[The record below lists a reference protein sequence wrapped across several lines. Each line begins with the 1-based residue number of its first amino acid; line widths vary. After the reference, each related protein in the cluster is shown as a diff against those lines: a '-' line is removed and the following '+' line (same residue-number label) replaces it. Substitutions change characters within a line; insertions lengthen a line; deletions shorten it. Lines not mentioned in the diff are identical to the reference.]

1 MEQKKDRR
9 AVGVKVLPEG
19 VEEYCERHTT
29 ALTELHERLLHE
41 TEEKTTTANFLVGEM
56 EGAFLKMLVRM
67 TQAKRILEVG
77 MFTGYSALSFAEALP
92 ADGSIIT
99 CELDPNAIDIARRFF
114 AQSPHARKIEIREG
128 RAAETLKN
136 LQGPFD
142 LCFIDADKP
151 SYDYYYN
158 RCVELTRK
166 GGLIVLDNMLRYGR
180 VLNPTEEDAR
190 IVNALNDRIHNDP
203 QGRKRSV
210 AVSRRHHA
218 GLQTVAKD
226 IRTSNIERGKSEK
239 QYLAHQ
245 DRQRA
250 GSWSSAKF
258 EVSRNVHLRDASDQL
273 QRRGET

>member
-29 ALTELHERLLHE
+29 ALTELHERLLKE
-41 TEEKTTTANFLVGEM
+41 TEEKTTTANFLVGEI

-67 TQAKRILEVG
+67 TQARRILEVG

-92 ADGSIIT
+92 ADGSIVT

-114 AQSPHARKIEIREG
+114 GQSSHARKIEIREG
-128 RAAETLKN
+128 RAADTLKT

-151 SYDYYYN
+151 SYDHYL
-158 RCVELTRK
+158 ELTRK

-203 QGRKRSV
+203 RVENVLLPFRDG
-210 AVSRRHHA
+210 
-218 GLQTVAKD
+218 
-226 IRTSNIERGKSEK
+226 IM
-239 QYLAHQ
+239 LAY
-245 DRQRA
+245 
-250 GSWSSAKF
+250 K
-258 EVSRNVHLRDASDQL
+258 L
-273 QRRGET
+273 